1 MGARFAVVLAAVA
14 TLFGSG
20 TIVVEAEGP
29 HERLR
34 FPTNHGRFLVER
46 AIEGAKQRLADPE
59 CQQVLTDFEDRN
71 GNSLMANLV
80 ATGKNADGYLDLV
93 WFIDASNAAPCHR
106 NGTLVAYTSPGH
118 RVVYVCGSIFVHPIF
133 RLDPKHAEL
142 LIIHELLHSLG
153 LGENPPTTDQI
164 TKQVARRCKR

>member
-1 MGARFAVVLAAVA
+1 MGARFPVVLAAVA
-14 TLFGSG
+14 ILLGSG

-34 FPTNHGRFLVER
+34 FTTNHGRFLVAR
-46 AIEGAKQRLADPE
+46 AIEGARQRLADSE
-59 CQQVLTDFEDRN
+59 CQKVFADFEDRH
-71 GNSLMANLV
+71 GNSLLANLM
-80 ATGKNADGYLDLV
+80 ATGKSADGYLDLI

-106 NGTLVAYTSPGH
+106 NGLLVAYTSPGL
-118 RVVYVCGSIFVHPIF
+118 RVVYVCGSIFVHPIL
-133 RLDPKHAEL
+133 RPDPRHAEL

-153 LGENPPTTDQI
+153 LGENPPTSDQI